1 METAFFGV
9 GCLKYI
15 AVLAQNR
22 VWAQDLANYFTLK
35 VKLLS
40 LKRTDMISKLV
51 AALNLANSEAIIVSM
66 PEAVVI
72 DATTAV
78 LTRWGAQR
86 SDLVGKPILKFGTG
100 LISARLA
107 EASAELNTNSIDVCY
122 TPPLGTAL
130 VSRFKSQSL
139 QDFGGNYYLFIGQS
153 MTPEQTIAMQ
163 ENEHRLSLALRS
175 GGYALWDFNFTT
187 KETYNSVEMLETFG
201 TRVNGKPLDFQSFN
215 ELIHPDDRDKT
226 MEDKIRSASFG
237 QDVFQTRYR
246 VKTTAG
252 KYEWIETIAGVIRD
266 PITSRPLKTVG
277 LCRNVDAQ
285 MVSLERLKASER
297 NLKRT
302 QAVAKLGSFS
312 LRVDSNVSR
321 LTSEFADLIGMA
333 NAMVHPTL
341 KTFIEMIEPNDKERF
356 SEALELAKIG
366 QHIKNLEITVK
377 LPSGELTWFEVS
389 MEPELDSA
397 AKVESIF
404 GCCQSVT
411 ERKALERKFQQ
422 AQKMEAVGQ
431 LTGGIAHD
439 FNNLLMV
446 VMGNLQLVENLVKHD
461 ERATKRIRAA
471 TEAAEKGSDLT
482 RRMLA
487 FSRQQTLQNKE
498 LTVNELIFSMQDMLS
513 QALTA
518 VVELKIMPGKDVWPI
533 KADKTMLETAIL
545 NLAIN
550 ARDAMAPKGGDLIVE
565 TANRSLNAE
574 YCADHEDVHP
584 GDYVEISVTDTGSGI
599 APENIEK
606 VFQPFF
612 TTKGPEKGS
621 GLGLSMIYGFV
632 KQSGG
637 HVKIYSEIDHGT
649 SVKLYIPRMKSR
661 LVELPEAH
669 SPSQLQQQIL
679 QELGSDAPAVPTNYG
694 TALAPKSKPTI
705 LVVEDNDSVRDVAAA
720 MIEEMGF
727 DVLTAING
735 PEGLKIIEERR
746 DINLMISDVIMAG
759 GMNGPE
765 LVAKAMKIRPKLKV
779 LFMSGYAPG
788 SVRLMQDLPDS
799 VELVNKPFTRN
810 DLTEKVRRALAA

>member
-1 METAFFGV
+1 
-9 GCLKYI
+9 
-15 AVLAQNR
+15 
-22 VWAQDLANYFTLK
+22 
-35 VKLLS
+35 
-40 LKRTDMISKLV
+40 MIEQLIS
-51 AALNLANSEAIIVSM
+51 ALNLANTEALVVSM
-66 PEAVVI
+66 PEAVLM
-72 DATTAV
+72 DATDAV
-78 LTRWGAQR
+78 LNRWGASR
-86 SDLVGKPILKFGTG
+86 KDILGKPVLKFGVG
-100 LISARLA
+100 LLSARQT
-107 EASAELNTNSIDVCY
+107 EPNASPDVSANIEVCY
-122 TPPLGTAL
+122 TPPLGKAL
-130 VSRFKSQSL
+130 VSRFKSQKLEGVGGSL
-139 QDFGGNYYLFIGQS
+139 YLLISQHMTAEQS
-153 MTPEQTIAMQ
+153 TAM
-163 ENEHRLSLALRS
+163 EESERRLSLALRS
-175 GGYALWDFNFTT
+175 GGYALWDYNYDTDETFN
-187 KETYNSVEMLETFG
+187 SPEMLEVFG
-201 TRVNGKPLDFQSFN
+201 QRVDGSTLNYHNFN
-215 ELIHPDDRDKT
+215 QLLHP
-226 MEDKIRSASFG
+226 EDADQALENKIRKAPFG

-252 KYEWIETIAGVIRD
+252 KYEWIEAIAGIIRD
-266 PITSRPLKTVG
+266 TKSGRPVKSVG
-277 LCRNVDAQ
+277 LCRNIDAQ

-302 QAVAKLGSFS
+302 QSVAKIGSFS

-321 LTSEFADLIGMA
+321 LTSEMADLIGMA
-333 NAMVHPTL
+333 DAMVHPTL
-341 KTFIEMIEPNDKERF
+341 KSFIELIEPSDKERF
-356 SEALELAKIG
+356 SEALELAKLG

-389 MEPELDSA
+389 MEPELRS
-397 AKVESIF
+397 KGQVESVF
-404 GCCQSVT
+404 GCCQSIT
-411 ERKALERKFQQ
+411 ERKALERKYQQ

-482 RRMLA
+482 KRMLA

-498 LTVNELIFSMQDMLS
+498 LTVNDLVFAMEDMLA

-518 VVELKIMPGKDVWPI
+518 IVSLKIMPGADVWPI

-550 ARDAMAPKGGDLIVE
+550 ARDAMAPKGGVLIVE
-565 TANRSLNAE
+565 TANRSLSAE
-574 YCADHEDVHP
+574 YCMDHEDVHP
-584 GDYVEISVTDTGSGI
+584 GDYVEITVTDTGAGI

-637 HVKIYSEIDHGT
+637 HVKIYSEVGHGT
-649 SVKLYIPRMKSR
+649 SVKLYIPRLKSR
-661 LVELPEAH
+661 LVELPSEMNPLAL
-669 SPSQLQQQIL
+669 QNQIREELGVAIDGQQQ
-679 QELGSDAPAVPTNYG
+679 NYG
-694 TALAPKSKPTI
+694 SALTPKFRPTI

-727 DVLTAING
+727 EVLTAING
-735 PEGLKIIEERR
+735 PDGLKVIEERR
-746 DINLMISDVIMAG
+746 DINLVLSDVIMAG

-765 LVAKAMKIRPKLKV
+765 LAAKALKIRPKLKV

-799 VELVNKPFTRN
+799 IELVNKPFTRN

>member
-1 METAFFGV
+1 
-9 GCLKYI
+9 
-15 AVLAQNR
+15 
-22 VWAQDLANYFTLK
+22 
-35 VKLLS
+35 
-40 LKRTDMISKLV
+40 MITQLIQ
-51 AALNLANSEAIIVSM
+51 ALNIANTEALLVSM
-66 PEAVVI
+66 PDAVVVEV
-72 DATTAV
+72 TAPLV
-78 LTRWGAQR
+78 TRWGAQH
-86 SDLVGKPILKFGTG
+86 LELLGKPVLKFGVG
-100 LISARLA
+100 LISARQI
-107 EASAELNTNSIDVCY
+107 EAANGPDASQEIEVCY
-122 TPPLGTAL
+122 TPPLGRAL
-130 VSRFKSQSL
+130 VSRFRTHKML
-139 QDFGGNYYLFIGQS
+139 LEGKELYLFISQH
-153 MTPEQTIAMQ
+153 MTAQQAAAMA
-163 ENEHRLSLALRS
+163 ENETRLSLALRS
-175 GGYALWDFNFTT
+175 GGYALWDYNYETG
-187 KETYNSVEMLETFG
+187 ETYNSPEMLDIFG
-201 TRVNGKPLDFQSFN
+201 RKIDNTNLDFHSFDQ
-215 ELIHPDDRDKT
+215 LIHPDDRDKT
-226 MEDKIRSASFG
+226 LEEKIRKAPFS
-237 QDVFQTRYR
+237 QEMFQTRYR

-252 KYEWIETIAGVIRD
+252 KYEWIETIAGVIRE
-266 PITSRPLKTVG
+266 PNSGRPSKSVG
-277 LCRNVDAQ
+277 LCRNIDSQ
-285 MVSLERLKASER
+285 MISLERLRASER

-312 LRVDSNVSR
+312 VRVESNVSR
-321 LTSEFADLIGMA
+321 LTSELADLIGLA
-333 NAMVHPTL
+333 DAMVHPTL
-341 KTFIEMIEPNDKERF
+341 KTFIELIEPADRERF
-356 SEALELAKIG
+356 SEALELAKLG
-366 QHIKNLEITVK
+366 QHIKNLEISVK

-389 MEPELDSA
+389 MEPELDSSGH
-397 AKVESIF
+397 VENIF

-482 RRMLA
+482 KRMLA

-498 LTVNELIFSMQDMLS
+498 LTVNDLVFAMEDMLS

-518 VVELKIMPGKDVWPI
+518 TVDLKIMPGQDVWPI

-550 ARDAMAPKGGDLIVE
+550 ARDAMAPKGGDLIIE
-565 TANRSLNAE
+565 TANRSLTTE
-574 YCADHEDVHP
+574 YCADHEDVNP
-584 GDYVEISVTDTGSGI
+584 GDYVEISVTDTGAGI

-637 HVKIYSEIDHGT
+637 HVKIYSEVGHGT
-649 SVKLYIPRMKSR
+649 SVKLYIPRLKSKILELPKAAQVSELQAQIKHELGVSSAMPAPNYGNALEPKSR
-661 LVELPEAH
+661 PL
-669 SPSQLQQQIL
+669 
-679 QELGSDAPAVPTNYG
+679 
-694 TALAPKSKPTI
+694 I

-727 DVLTAING
+727 DVITAING
-735 PEGLKIIEERR
+735 PDGLKTIEERR
-746 DINLMISDVIMAG
+746 DINLVLSDVIMAG

-765 LVAKAMKIRPKLKV
+765 LAAKAMKVRPKLKI

-799 VELVNKPFTRN
+799 IELVNKPFTRN
-810 DLTEKVRRALAA
+810 DLTEKVMRALAA

>member
-1 METAFFGV
+1 
-9 GCLKYI
+9 
-15 AVLAQNR
+15 
-22 VWAQDLANYFTLK
+22 
-35 VKLLS
+35 
-40 LKRTDMISKLV
+40 MIEQLIT
-51 AALNLANSEAIIVSM
+51 ALNLANTEALVVSM
-66 PEAVVI
+66 PEAI
-72 DATTAV
+72 LMDATEAV
-78 LTRWGAQR
+78 LNRWGAAR
-86 SDLVGKPILKFGTG
+86 KDILGKPVLKFGVG
-100 LISARLA
+100 LLSARQT
-107 EASAELNTNSIDVCY
+107 EANASPDVSANIEVCY
-122 TPPLGTAL
+122 TPPLGKAI
-130 VSRFKSQSL
+130 VSRFKSHKLEGGDNKLYLLISQHMTAEQS
-139 QDFGGNYYLFIGQS
+139 
-153 MTPEQTIAMQ
+153 TAM
-163 ENEHRLSLALRS
+163 EESERRLSLALRS
-175 GGYALWDFNFTT
+175 GGYALWDYNYDTD
-187 KETYNSVEMLETFG
+187 ETYNSPEMLEVFG
-201 TRVNGKPLDFQSFN
+201 QNVDGSKLDYHNFN
-215 ELIHPDDRDKT
+215 QLLHP
-226 MEDKIRSASFG
+226 EDHGQAIEIKIRKAPFG

-252 KYEWIETIAGVIRD
+252 KYEWIETIAGIIRD
-266 PITSRPLKTVG
+266 QKSGRPVKCVG
-277 LCRNVDAQ
+277 LCRNIDAQ

-302 QAVAKLGSFS
+302 QSVAKIGSFS

-321 LTSEFADLIGMA
+321 LTSEMADLIGMA
-333 NAMVHPTL
+333 DAMVHPTL
-341 KTFIEMIEPNDKERF
+341 KSFIELIEPSDKERF
-356 SEALELAKIG
+356 SEALELAKLG

-389 MEPELDSA
+389 MEPEL
-397 AKVESIF
+397 KVKGQVESIF
-404 GCCQSVT
+404 GCCQSIT
-411 ERKALERKFQQ
+411 ERKALERKYQQ

-482 RRMLA
+482 KRMLA

-498 LTVNELIFSMQDMLS
+498 LTVNDLVFAMEDMLA

-518 VVELKIMPGKDVWPI
+518 IVTLKIMPGADVWPI

-550 ARDAMAPKGGDLIVE
+550 ARDAMAPKGGDLIIE
-565 TANRSLNAE
+565 TANRSLSNE
-574 YCADHEDVHP
+574 YCADHEDVNP
-584 GDYVEISVTDTGSGI
+584 GDYVEITVTDTGAGI
-599 APENIEK
+599 SPENIEK

-637 HVKIYSEIDHGT
+637 HVKIYSEVGHGT
-649 SVKLYIPRMKSR
+649 SVKLYIPRLKSR
-661 LVELPEAH
+661 LVELPVEMNAAA
-669 SPSQLQQQIL
+669 LQNQIRE
-679 QELGSDAPAVPTNYG
+679 ELGVAAEGQPQNYG
-694 TALAPKSKPTI
+694 TALSPKSRPTI
-705 LVVEDNDSVRDVAAA
+705 LVVEDNDSVRDVASA

-727 DVLTAING
+727 EVLTAING
-735 PEGLKIIEERR
+735 PEGLKVIEERR
-746 DINLMISDVIMAG
+746 DINLVLSDVIMAG

-765 LVAKAMKIRPKLKV
+765 LAAKAMKIRPKLKI

-799 VELVNKPFTRN
+799 IELVNKPFTRN